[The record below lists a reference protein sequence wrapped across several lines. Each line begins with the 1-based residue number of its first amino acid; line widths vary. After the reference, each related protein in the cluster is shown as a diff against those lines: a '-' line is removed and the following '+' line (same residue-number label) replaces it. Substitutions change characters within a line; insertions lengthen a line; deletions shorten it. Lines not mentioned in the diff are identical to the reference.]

1 MNVIGHRT
9 PVDVFEDHLR
19 LRLEGKL
26 EEDLRR
32 NYSEDVLLLTVNSNA
47 RGHDAIRM
55 SAERLS
61 RQLPQARFHIAARQV
76 NGPYALLIW
85 SARSARFDAVEGAD
99 SFVIEN
105 GKIVFQSIHYGL
117 ARGNGG
123 HDGGVTEDGY
133 ARRGRRRR

>member
-1 MNVIGHRT
+1 MNVRHET
-9 PVDVFEDHLR
+9 TEEVFEDHLR

-32 NYSEDVLLLTVNSNA
+32 NYAEDVLLLTINSNE

-55 SAERLS
+55 SAARLDK
-61 RQLPQARFHIAARQV
+61 QLPNAQFNIAAKQV

-85 SARSARFDAVEGAD
+85 SATSARLDAIEGAD
-99 SFVIEN
+99 SFVIVN

-117 ARGNGG
+117 R
-123 HDGGVTEDGY
+123 T
-133 ARRGRRRR
+133 